1 MNFGPSFTA
10 YTKLNLRWIIALN
23 LKAKTNKLLITLS
36 NTAATNHMQLLHAGN
51 VVVQIKMCYKY
62 KIYIDFKD
70 ILQAKSGNY
79 FIKNVY

>member
-1 MNFGPSFTA
+1 
-10 YTKLNLRWIIALN
+10 
-23 LKAKTNKLLITLS
+23 
-36 NTAATNHMQLLHAGN
+36 MQLLHAGN